1 MIEITIA
8 LMLASVS
15 CFAIFLIQA
24 FLEDR
29 ELQRMKEELEE
40 FEEEIWMRSK

>member
-1 MIEITIA
+1 MMEITIA

-15 CFAIFLIQA
+15 CFVIFLTQA
-24 FLEDR
+24 FLENR